1 MMKMMIDIPIDTWY
15 HIRKKHK
22 FDELSNADKNIL
34 IKTIYKGE
42 LIEQNELEKK

>member
-1 MMKMMIDIPIDTWY
+1 MKMMIDIPIDTWY

-34 IKTIYKGE
+34 IETIYKGE